1 MKGALIGCV
10 CFVIP
15 IIGLWLP
22 LGETVSALVFWIFIF
37 LLVPSSIVLEFLPL
51 GSGGERVPFFGITIF
66 DIAGGIVFYAIIG
79 AVIGYLYGK
88 VKTRKQVNG
97 N

>member
-1 MKGALIGCV
+1 MAVLGKGALIGCV

-22 LGETVSALVFWIFIF
+22 LEKQSRRWSLDFHF
-37 LLVPSSIVLEFLPL
+37 LTVPSSIVLEFLPL

-88 VKTRKQVNG
+88 VKTRNK
-97 N
+97 